1 MSRRNRRPRRHLNG
15 RHMLT
20 LGALS
25 LFGVSA
31 YELWIRLEDFWAW
44 TQGIRLLSAVQ
55 QTSFVRNMSIIFE
68 TPSMRELGY
77 KMLFLC
83 ATILFGL
90 ICLIRRNR
98 AKGAWVLMVLDV
110 AVGVGGCLLGVFG
123 FHPSNWAQTLKLL
136 PLILI
141 MAGCITNYIH
151 RSILKRRYRD
161 RKRRHQEQ
169 RERERREREGH
180 AA

>member
-1 MSRRNRRPRRHLNG
+1 MSRRKKPRRNLNG

-44 TQGIRLLSAVQ
+44 TQGIRHLSDVQ
-55 QTSFVRNMSIIFE
+55 QTSFVRNMTIIFE
-68 TPSMRELGY
+68 TPSMRDLGY

-83 ATILFGL
+83 AAILFSL
-90 ICLIRRNR
+90 VCLIRRDR
-98 AKGAWVLMVLDV
+98 AKHAWILMVLDV

-123 FHPSNWAQTLKLL
+123 IHPAHWAQTLKLI
-136 PLILI
+136 PLVLI
-141 MAGCITNYIH
+141 MAGCITNYVH
-151 RSILKRRYRD
+151 RSILMRKYRE
-161 RKRRHQEQ
+161 RKKRHQER
-169 RERERREREGH
+169 RERERREKQEQE
-180 AA
+180 AI